1 MNCDLNYLNF
11 EKMNF
16 EDLQKKYQE
25 FQQSVVQSSIGNNH
39 HHEHNGNIL
48 QEKKGSSYEN
58 YIAEKPLAFE
68 FKKPE
73 KIKKDTGRNFSPNKL
88 EQFYIDS
95 SEDHTCQKDKDKEKE
110 NMNPNKNIFKN
121 EKKVTH
127 FMDEKNSL
135 TSYNDNE
142 SVNIEDDLHD
152 DEPSTMRNMRSV
164 SRNKSQKKHIFD

>member
-1 MNCDLNYLNF
+1 
-11 EKMNF
+11 
-16 EDLQKKYQE
+16 
-25 FQQSVVQSSIGNNH
+25 
-39 HHEHNGNIL
+39 
-48 QEKKGSSYEN
+48 
-58 YIAEKPLAFE
+58 
-68 FKKPE
+68 
-73 KIKKDTGRNFSPNKL
+73 
-88 EQFYIDS
+88 
-95 SEDHTCQKDKDKEKE
+95 
-110 NMNPNKNIFKN
+110 MNPNKNIFKN